1 MTLKLLHASSVT
13 SGASLNRGGSRLAA
27 FCEPFRDGRGGGEAS
42 EPPFDRDP
50 SPPGESVAV
59 LDPFLTSPFGCASP
73 FECASPLRTGV
84 ALCLREA
91 GTSPGWICPILAV
104 LVSASP
110 REGSIGRAQ
119 WARGLGVRKTPGW
132 RMSRRCSAQTRC
144 RRCGIRAQGNA
155 GAGNEG
161 VKGPVWRGAV
171 GRVESEETGPE
182 GKLPH
187 ACK

>member
-50 SPPGESVAV
+50 SPPGESVVV
-59 LDPFLTSPFGCASP
+59 LQHPFLTSPFGCASP

-119 WARGLGVRKTPGW
+119 WARGLGGPKDARLEGEPSMFRANEMSEVRDSRAGKRWGW
-132 RMSRRCSAQTRC
+132 
-144 RRCGIRAQGNA
+144 
-155 GAGNEG
+155 
-161 VKGPVWRGAV
+161 K
-171 GRVESEETGPE
+171 
-182 GKLPH
+182 
-187 ACK
+187 